1 MYRTTVKCKEQGAF
15 STKKDKTLFLNYG
28 SIVSVFDTYVLFYN
42 YEIRELQNAEASEK
56 THLDFF

>member
-1 MYRTTVKCKEQGAF
+1 MNRPAVKCMEQGAF

-28 SIVSVFDTYVLFYN
+28 SIVSVLFYN